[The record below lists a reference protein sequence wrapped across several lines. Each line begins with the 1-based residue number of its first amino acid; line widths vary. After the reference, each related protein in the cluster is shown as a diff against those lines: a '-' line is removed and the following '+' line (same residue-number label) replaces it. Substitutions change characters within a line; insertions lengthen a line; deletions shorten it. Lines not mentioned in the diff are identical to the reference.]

1 MLNFSH
7 ENPVEI
13 LHGTSSGF
21 SGLHFGL
28 AEQLTARR
36 DPHRLTYLQL
46 ESRVRRAWQGMG
58 KETGG
63 VQLTPRF
70 GMIWSTYVKMT
81 MDLCFLEL

>member
-1 MLNFSH
+1 MASLAKLLQVARVLQPNGVYIAVSH
-7 ENPVEI
+7 GQP
-13 LHGTSSGF
+13 SY
-21 SGLHFGL
+21 
-28 AEQLTARR
+28 
-36 DPHRLTYLQL
+36 RLTYLQL

-63 VQLTPRF
+63 VQLTPKF

>member
-1 MLNFSH
+1 MLHFSH
-7 ENPVEI
+7 EI

-46 ESRVRRAWQGMG
+46 ESRVRRADLAGHG
-58 KETGG
+58 KRNGG
-63 VQLTPRF
+63 GPTYPQ
-70 GMIWSTYVKMT
+70 IWY
-81 MDLCFLEL
+81 DLINICQNDHGSLFP